1 MINKLST
8 LTSLSIDTTWNFIC
22 GLFLILIGIFY
33 PVISLIFFAGFLI
46 VLDIITGVWASKKR
60 GEDIDSKKLSR
71 SISKAIMYPFAIILA
86 HLCERF
92 LHEIPFVKGVT
103 FLLIIVEGKSL
114 DENMKDILGFSFFK
128 YIKAFLIDG
137 KKGLFKEMD
146 KKKGK

>member
-1 MINKLST
+1 MIAKISNITSISIES
-8 LTSLSIDTTWNFIC
+8 LTTFFY
-22 GLFLILIGIFY
+22 GLFLVLIGLFY

-46 VLDIITGVWASKKR
+46 ALDIITGGWASKKR
-60 GEDIDSKKLSR
+60 DEVFDSEKLSR

-86 HLCERF
+86 HLCEKF

>member
-1 MINKLST
+1 MIAKISNITSISIES
-8 LTSLSIDTTWNFIC
+8 LTTFFY
-22 GLFLILIGIFY
+22 GLFLILIGLFY

-46 VLDIITGVWASKKR
+46 ALDIITGVWASKKR
-60 GEDIDSKKLSR
+60 GEEFDSKKLSR

-92 LHEIPFVKGVT
+92 LTEIPFVKGVT
-103 FLLIIVEGKSL
+103 FLLIVVEGKSL